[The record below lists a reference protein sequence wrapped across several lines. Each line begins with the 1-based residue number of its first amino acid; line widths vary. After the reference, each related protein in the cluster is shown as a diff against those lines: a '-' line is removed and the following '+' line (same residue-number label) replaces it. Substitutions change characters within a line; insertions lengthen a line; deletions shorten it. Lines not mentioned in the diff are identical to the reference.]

1 MLCVL
6 GDAYEKK
13 TTRLADGSIIYDKHH
28 FTEPIPDTRFWIRF
42 CMKTIERRIK
52 SAQKQI
58 S

>member
-28 FTEPIPDTRFWIRF
+28 FTEPIQDTRFWGAILLLH
-42 CMKTIERRIK
+42 KK
-52 SAQKQI
+52 K
-58 S
+58 